1 MGEGEGVGGV
11 DDDDFFHVVGEIGCE
26 RVGDETAPIVTYLK
40 GGMEERMIK
49 DDEE

>member
-1 MGEGEGVGGV
+1 MGGV

-26 RVGDETAPIVTYLK
+26 GVGDETTPVVTYLK

-49 DDEE
+49 NDKE